1 MSLRVCIVALP
12 TALASAVCGPV
23 DVLETANILAK
34 QSLFSVAVRTPG
46 TGGVVTS
53 SGLRLGARAGLPRA
67 QQHIVIVSGF
77 GVTRLQDAADT
88 VVARVR
94 AQPRVASWLRRQA
107 KGGAVLGA
115 NCVGTFMLAEAGL
128 LDDQPATTTWWLA
141 DRFAELYPRVQ
152 LDAGALLTSNGS
164 VITSGAAMSYLDL
177 ALHLVERFGG
187 AELARACAKI
197 LVLDQGRRSQAAYA
211 IAEHAR
217 TQDEVVQRAIVALE
231 SSLADGPSVE
241 ALARQVGVTA
251 RTLTRRFRRA
261 VGCTPLAYRSR
272 IRMDAARQLLEQPN
286 HTVDEVARA
295 VGYAESSAFY
305 RAFVRSVGM
314 PPRDYQRRFGVSPPP
329 PKARD
334 RSVSDGSG

>member
-1 MSLRVCIVALP
+1 MSVRVCVVALP
-12 TALASAVCGPV
+12 TVLASAVCGPV
-23 DVLETANILAK
+23 DVLGTANILAK
-34 QSLFSVAVRTPG
+34 RPVFSVSVRTPG
-46 TGGVVTS
+46 TGGVVSS
-53 SGLRLGARAGLPRA
+53 SGLVLGARAGLPRV
-67 QQHIVIVSGF
+67 QQNVVIVSGF
-77 GVTRLQDAADT
+77 GVTRLHDAADT

-94 AQPRVASWLRRQA
+94 EQTRLAAWLRRQA

-141 DRFAELYPRVQ
+141 ERFAELYPRVR
-152 LDAGALLTSNGS
+152 LDATALLTSNGA

-187 AELARACAKI
+187 SELARACAKI

-217 TQDEVVQRAIVALE
+217 TQDELVQRAIVELE
-231 SSLADGPSVE
+231 SNLAQGPSVDS
-241 ALARQVGVTA
+241 LAKRVGVTT

-286 HTVDEVARA
+286 QSVDEVARA
-295 VGYAESSAFY
+295 VGYADPSAFY
-305 RAFVRSVGM
+305 RAFVRALGL
-314 PPRDYQRRFGVSPPP
+314 PPRDYQRRFGITPPRGP
-329 PKARD
+329 RE
-334 RSVSDGSG
+334 